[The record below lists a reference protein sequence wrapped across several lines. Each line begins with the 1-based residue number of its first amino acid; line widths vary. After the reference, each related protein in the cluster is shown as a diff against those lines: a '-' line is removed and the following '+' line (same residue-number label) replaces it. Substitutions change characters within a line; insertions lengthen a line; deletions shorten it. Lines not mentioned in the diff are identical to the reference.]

1 VELVKEAHHKK
12 IPLTVSGGRTGLA
25 GAAVPEGGWVLST
38 EKLTRVLEIKK
49 EKKEADSWAR
59 LEPAVLDREE
69 DDVDGKD
76 VSLGAYRGKVILLDF
91 WATWCEPCKVEIPG
105 FIELY
110 STYGA
115 QGLQVLGFAVD
126 DPIPALKAYANEL
139 GMNYPVLVG
148 LGRNDVL
155 DAFGPMVGLP
165 TTFIIGR
172 DGKICSRHTGFT
184 PKDRFER
191 QIRGLLLNLF

>member
-1 VELVKEAHHKK
+1 MSWRSKPFVLAAALLVA
-12 IPLTVSGGRTGLA
+12 
-25 GAAVPEGGWVLST
+25 AAVPAGGQGAAS
-38 EKLTRVLEIKK
+38 
-49 EKKEADSWAR
+49 ACAPDAR
-59 LEPAVLDREE
+59 AANLNFTVKDL
-69 DDVDGKD
+69 DGKD
-76 VSLGAYRGKVILLDF
+76 VALGAYRGKVILLDF

>member
-1 VELVKEAHHKK
+1 MSWRSKPFVLATTLLVA
-12 IPLTVSGGRTGLA
+12 
-25 GAAVPEGGWVLST
+25 AAVPAGGQGTAS
-38 EKLTRVLEIKK
+38 
-49 EKKEADSWAR
+49 ACA
-59 LEPAVLDREE
+59 P
-69 DDVDGKD
+69 
-76 VSLGAYRGKVILLDF
+76 
-91 WATWCEPCKVEIPG
+91 
-105 FIELY
+105 
-110 STYGA
+110 YGA